1 MRARDKEI
9 LADLERFRCLSRDD
23 IVAIH
28 FARNKASVKACNVVM
43 RRLRDRGEVELVTSS
58 APYVYAGKPSPLRK
72 DSQKI
77 PHYLAIA
84 AVYREMLRIIK
95 PRLFQ
100 VEPKYGKGMPEPD
113 IFTIWNGRAFWIE
126 VQRNMFSEKMW
137 EEKWDRYL
145 EMYRS
150 DKWRGESWQPSGER
164 KVFPFVWVLSATR
177 VSTPDGLPFPIL
189 QSRSVDELFKPAS
202 A

>member
-1 MRARDKEI
+1 MRGRDKAI

-23 IVAIH
+23 IAAIH
-28 FARNKASVKACNVVM
+28 FSQNKAPVKACNVVM
-43 RRLRDRGEVELVTSS
+43 RRLRDRGEVELVSS
-58 APYVYAGKPSPLRK
+58 GSPYVYAGKPSPIRK

-84 AVYREMLRIIK
+84 GVYRDMLGIAG

-126 VQRNMFSEKMW
+126 VQRSLFSEKMW
-137 EEKWDRYL
+137 EDKLYRYQ
-145 EMYRS
+145 EMFRS
-150 DKWRGESWQPSGER
+150 EKWRGESWQPPNAR
-164 KVFPFVWVLSATR
+164 KVFPFVLVLSSTR
-177 VSTPDGLPFPIL
+177 VPTPDGLPFPIL
-189 QSRSVDELFKPAS
+189 QSRSVGELFKPAS
-202 A
+202 I